1 MLSQVG
7 IFFGAVVRGDLN
19 KIRIGGTTAVLDRA
33 VVHAARWVKCTQIV
47 YEPVT
52 GGTVKSA
59 FLLPTLC
66 IACVRACRDV
76 ITGLNP
82 ATLIGEFVT
91 IEPYC
96 VLRSCRIESKVILGA
111 RTVVSREDRLVC

>member
-59 FLLPTLC
+59 LGSCCQHCALH
-66 IACVRACRDV
+66 ACV
-76 ITGLNP
+76 P
-82 ATLIGEFVT
+82 AGMLS
-91 IEPYC
+91 
-96 VLRSCRIESKVILGA
+96 LA
-111 RTVVSREDRLVC
+111 